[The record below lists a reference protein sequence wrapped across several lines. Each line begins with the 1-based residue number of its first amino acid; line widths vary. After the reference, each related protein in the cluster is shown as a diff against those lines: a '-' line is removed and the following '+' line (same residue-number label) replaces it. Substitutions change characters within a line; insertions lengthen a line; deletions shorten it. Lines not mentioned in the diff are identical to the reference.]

1 MDDEQLKVKHS
12 DVTYDYIKF
21 HLGLYIATPPVIAI
35 VATALGVQTTPA
47 FQRGMI
53 GLVIV
58 FFIAGVCASWF
69 IASHINRQWDTSQ
82 QWIALGERADDLLRR
97 ALHHYLYWIGLIVG
111 LGGMF
116 LAWWMR

>member
-97 ALHHYLYWIGLIVG
+97 ALHHYLYWIGLIDPASIRRTPG
-111 LGGMF
+111 IK
-116 LAWWMR
+116 